1 MRERGARVAL
11 NLPNEPGGPREW
23 LVTPPDG
30 VLIGSD
36 LRRGFRRTLPG
47 FSTKCEP
54 AKLTRRMNDEARI
67 WVPRPLFL
75 GPLEQTRSTV
85 SDAKSVEKAGLTRSN
100 DPKLD
105 RWVFYNS

>member
-1 MRERGARVAL
+1 MSLFDVQEGNCSINDFSIDSVS
-11 NLPNEPGGPREW
+11 LPR
-23 LVTPPDG
+23 
-30 VLIGSD
+30 
-36 LRRGFRRTLPG
+36 
-47 FSTKCEP
+47 
-54 AKLTRRMNDEARI
+54 LTRRMNDEARI